1 MRFHFANF
9 AIKLKIVR
17 TMNNIRKTLL
27 AVLLTATAV
36 SCKAQNK
43 EVFVTANTNLCA
55 NCFNQYRMLDSINGD
70 IDLHLV
76 FHNTT
81 PKEARKFSDKF
92 LHIERDFD
100 LVCDDS
106 LFAQLSHGIN
116 PWIHYYKNGVL
127 VFDAELNQNEKWT
140 PVLNRL
146 SKLQNIGRR
155 LTQLPDE
162 ITLSDDSRCI
172 SMNGN
177 YLFMDFTYNELHLLD
192 DSFNLLQT
200 KDFSDT
206 DFPSLYQG
214 IFGDAKTWQVV
225 SEHYSE
231 IAPYIPDLGKVK
243 INNGCVFNDTL
254 FLLVNVNYTETYFN
268 ERIQDS
274 VVRAMNESA
283 IIGLDEQ
290 LNIQTIYPLRFRDS
304 LRFDDFIVNAY
315 AHCVFQINDWDDI
328 ILSISQKE
336 ESEKHILC
344 RMEKSNGE
352 IRFKSLVDNAFIP
365 EFNEKHQLG
374 TKLCLIK
381 ADGQNAYFNA
391 APIITNYKNGRILE
405 LPFNNDNAHF
415 DLKHGIAEAD
425 YILADALQTA
435 TGDYL
440 LLYYLESRN
449 NVSLVDTTG
458 SIVWTLHLPDNWSK
472 AYLVDEK
479 HLFFIDDDNCLFNA
493 F

>member
-1 MRFHFANF
+1 M
-9 AIKLKIVR
+9 LV
-17 TMNNIRKTLL
+17 TMTI
-27 AVLLTATAV
+27 
-36 SCKAQNK
+36 SCTAQNE
-43 EVFVTANTNLCA
+43 EVYVTANTNLCP
-55 NCFNQYRMLDSINGD
+55 NCFNQYRMLDSLDETIP
-70 IDLHLV
+70 LHLV
-76 FHNTT
+76 FQNSN
-81 PKEARKFSDKF
+81 PKEAKRFSDKF
-92 LHIERDFD
+92 LHITRDFD
-100 LVCDDS
+100 FICDDS
-106 LFAQLSHGIN
+106 LYTSLSHNVFPWLYYYKKSVLIFDANFNQSEKWIPIINRLHEQNDFAKKIAQLPYEVI
-116 PWIHYYKNGVL
+116 
-127 VFDAELNQNEKWT
+127 
-140 PVLNRL
+140 L
-146 SKLQNIGRR
+146 S
-155 LTQLPDE
+155 E
-162 ITLSDDSRCI
+162 DSRCI
-172 SMNGN
+172 LLGN
-177 YLFMDFTYNELHLLD
+177 KYLFMDYTYNELHLF
-192 DSFNLLQT
+192 DSDFRFLKTQDFADS
-200 KDFSDT
+200 DFST
-206 DFPSLYQG
+206 LYQNV
-214 IFGDAKTWQVV
+214 FHDEKTWKDV
-225 SEHYSE
+225 SRYATE
-231 IAPYIPDLGKVK
+231 IKSYIPDFGRVK
-243 INNGCVFNDTL
+243 INNGCIFNDTL
-254 FLLVNVNYTETYFN
+254 FMLINVNYIESYYN
-268 ERIQDS
+268 EKRQDS
-274 VVRAMNESA
+274 AVRAMNESA
-283 IIGLDEQ
+283 IIDLDEQ

-381 ADGQNAYFNA
+381 ADGHNAYFNA
-391 APIITNYKNGRILE
+391 APIITNYENSRILE

-458 SIVWTLHLPDNWSK
+458 SIVWTLHLPNNWSK

-479 HLFFIDDDNCLFNA
+479 HQFFIDDDNCLFNA

>member
-1 MRFHFANF
+1 MH
-9 AIKLKIVR
+9 
-17 TMNNIRKTLL
+17 NIRKSLL
-27 AVLLTATAV
+27 ALMLVTMTI
-36 SCKAQNK
+36 SCTAQNE
-43 EVFVTANTNLCA
+43 EVYVTANTNLCP
-55 NCFNQYRMLDSINGD
+55 NCFNQYRMLDSLDETIP
-70 IDLHLV
+70 LHLV
-76 FHNTT
+76 FQNSN
-81 PKEARKFSDKF
+81 PKEAKRFSDKF
-92 LHIERDFD
+92 LHITRDFD
-100 LVCDDS
+100 FICDDS
-106 LFAQLSHGIN
+106 LYTSLSHNVFPWLYYYKESVLIFDANFNQSEKWIPIINRLHEQNDFAKKIAQLPYEVI
-116 PWIHYYKNGVL
+116 
-127 VFDAELNQNEKWT
+127 
-140 PVLNRL
+140 L
-146 SKLQNIGRR
+146 S
-155 LTQLPDE
+155 E
-162 ITLSDDSRCI
+162 DSRCI
-172 SMNGN
+172 LLGN
-177 YLFMDFTYNELHLLD
+177 KYLFMDFTYNELHLF
-192 DSFNLLQT
+192 DSDFRFLKTQDFANS
-200 KDFSDT
+200 DFST
-206 DFPSLYQG
+206 LYQNV
-214 IFGDAKTWQVV
+214 FHDEKTWKDV
-225 SEHYSE
+225 SRYATE
-231 IAPYIPDLGKVK
+231 IKSYIPDFGRVK
-243 INNGCVFNDTL
+243 INNGCIFNDTL
-254 FLLVNVNYTETYFN
+254 FMLINVNYIESYYN
-268 ERIQDS
+268 EKRQDS
-274 VVRAMNESA
+274 AVKAMNESA

-352 IRFKSLVDNAFIP
+352 IRFKSLVNNAFIP

-391 APIITNYKNGRILE
+391 APIITNYENGRILE

-435 TGDYL
+435 TSDYL
-440 LLYYLESRN
+440 LLYYLESKN
-449 NVSLVDTTG
+449 KVSLVDTTG

-472 AYLVDEK
+472 AYLVDEM

>member
-1 MRFHFANF
+1 MH
-9 AIKLKIVR
+9 
-17 TMNNIRKTLL
+17 NIRKSLL
-27 AVLLTATAV
+27 ALMLVTMTI
-36 SCKAQNK
+36 SCTAQNE
-43 EVFVTANTNLCA
+43 EVYVTANTNLCP
-55 NCFNQYRMLDSINGD
+55 NCFNQYRMLDSLDETIP
-70 IDLHLV
+70 LHLV
-76 FHNTT
+76 FQNSN
-81 PKEARKFSDKF
+81 PKEAKRFSDKF
-92 LHIERDFD
+92 LHITRDFD
-100 LVCDDS
+100 FICDDS
-106 LFAQLSHGIN
+106 LYTSLSHNVFPWLYYYKESVLIFDANFNQSEKWIAIINRLHEQNDFAKKIAQLPYEVI
-116 PWIHYYKNGVL
+116 
-127 VFDAELNQNEKWT
+127 
-140 PVLNRL
+140 L
-146 SKLQNIGRR
+146 S
-155 LTQLPDE
+155 E
-162 ITLSDDSRCI
+162 DSRCI
-172 SMNGN
+172 LLGN
-177 YLFMDFTYNELHLLD
+177 KNLFMDFTYNELHLF
-192 DSFNLLQT
+192 DSDFRFLKTQDFANS
-200 KDFSDT
+200 DFST
-206 DFPSLYQG
+206 LYQKV
-214 IFGDAKTWQVV
+214 FHDEKTWKDV
-225 SEHYSE
+225 SRYATE
-231 IAPYIPDLGKVK
+231 IKSYIPDFGRVK
-243 INNGCVFNDTL
+243 INNGCIFNDTL
-254 FLLVNVNYTETYFN
+254 FMLINVNYIESYYN
-268 ERIQDS
+268 EKRQDS
-274 VVRAMNESA
+274 AVKAMNESA

-352 IRFKSLVDNAFIP
+352 IRFKSLVNNAFIP

-391 APIITNYKNGRILE
+391 APIITNYENGRILE

-435 TGDYL
+435 TSDYL
-440 LLYYLESRN
+440 LLYYLESKN
-449 NVSLVDTTG
+449 KVSLVDTTG

-472 AYLVDEK
+472 AYLVDEM

>member
-1 MRFHFANF
+1 MSCTFFGSNF
-9 AIKLKIVR
+9 QLLK
-17 TMNNIRKTLL
+17 
-27 AVLLTATAV
+27 
-36 SCKAQNK
+36 
-43 EVFVTANTNLCA
+43 
-55 NCFNQYRMLDSINGD
+55 
-70 IDLHLV
+70 
-76 FHNTT
+76 
-81 PKEARKFSDKF
+81 
-92 LHIERDFD
+92 
-100 LVCDDS
+100 
-106 LFAQLSHGIN
+106 
-116 PWIHYYKNGVL
+116 
-127 VFDAELNQNEKWT
+127 
-140 PVLNRL
+140 
-146 SKLQNIGRR
+146 
-155 LTQLPDE
+155 TQ
-162 ITLSDDSRCI
+162 
-172 SMNGN
+172 
-177 YLFMDFTYNELHLLD
+177 
-192 DSFNLLQT
+192 
-200 KDFSDT
+200 DFSNSNI
-206 DFPSLYQG
+206 PAVYHS
-214 IFGDAKTWQVV
+214 IFKDETTWQRVAQ
-225 SEHYSE
+225 YANE
-231 IAPYIPDLGKVK
+231 IAPYIPDFGKIK
-243 INNGCVFNDTL
+243 IDNGCLFHDTL
-254 FLLVNVNYTETYFN
+254 FLLVNVNYIETYFN

-283 IIGLDEQ
+283 IISLDEQ

-304 LRFDDFIVNAY
+304 LRFDDFIANAY
-315 AHCVFQINDWDDI
+315 AYCVFQINSWDDI

-391 APIITNYKNGRILE
+391 APIITNYENGRILE

-415 DLKHGIAEAD
+415 DLKHGIAEAN

-440 LLYYLESRN
+440 LLYYLESKN
-449 NVSLVDTTG
+449 KVSLVDTTG

-479 HLFFIDDDNCLFNA
+479 HLFFIDDDNHLFNA

>member
-1 MRFHFANF
+1 M
-9 AIKLKIVR
+9 LV
-17 TMNNIRKTLL
+17 TMTI
-27 AVLLTATAV
+27 
-36 SCKAQNK
+36 SCTAQNE
-43 EVFVTANTNLCA
+43 EVYVTANTNLCP
-55 NCFNQYRMLDSINGD
+55 NCFNQYRMLDSLDETIP
-70 IDLHLV
+70 LHLV
-76 FHNTT
+76 FQNSN
-81 PKEARKFSDKF
+81 PKEAKRFSDKF
-92 LHIERDFD
+92 LHITRDFD
-100 LVCDDS
+100 FICDDS
-106 LFAQLSHGIN
+106 LYTSLSHNVFPWLYYYKESVLIFDANFNQSEKWIPIINRLHEQNDFAKKIAQLPYEVI
-116 PWIHYYKNGVL
+116 
-127 VFDAELNQNEKWT
+127 
-140 PVLNRL
+140 L
-146 SKLQNIGRR
+146 S
-155 LTQLPDE
+155 E
-162 ITLSDDSRCI
+162 DSRCI
-172 SMNGN
+172 LLGN
-177 YLFMDFTYNELHLLD
+177 KYLLMDFTYNELHLF
-192 DSFNLLQT
+192 DSDFRFLKTQDFADS
-200 KDFSDT
+200 DFST
-206 DFPSLYQG
+206 LYQNV
-214 IFGDAKTWQVV
+214 FHDEKTWKDI
-225 SEHYSE
+225 SRYATE
-231 IAPYIPDLGKVK
+231 IKSYIPDFGRVK
-243 INNGCVFNDTL
+243 INNGCIFNDTL
-254 FLLVNVNYTETYFN
+254 FMLINVNYIESYYN
-268 ERIQDS
+268 EKRQDS
-274 VVRAMNESA
+274 AVKAMNESA

-352 IRFKSLVDNAFIP
+352 IRFKSLVNNAFIP

-391 APIITNYKNGRILE
+391 APIITNYENGRILE

-435 TGDYL
+435 TSDYL
-440 LLYYLESRN
+440 LLYYLESKN
-449 NVSLVDTTG
+449 KVSLVDTTG

-472 AYLVDEK
+472 AYLVDEM

>member
-1 MRFHFANF
+1 M
-9 AIKLKIVR
+9 LV
-17 TMNNIRKTLL
+17 TMTI
-27 AVLLTATAV
+27 
-36 SCKAQNK
+36 SCTAQNE
-43 EVFVTANTNLCA
+43 EVYVTANTNLCP
-55 NCFNQYRMLDSINGD
+55 NCFNQYRMLDSLDETIP
-70 IDLHLV
+70 LHLV
-76 FHNTT
+76 FQNSN
-81 PKEARKFSDKF
+81 PKEAKRFSDKF
-92 LHIERDFD
+92 LHITRDFD
-100 LVCDDS
+100 FICDDS
-106 LFAQLSHGIN
+106 LYTSLSHNVFPWLYYYKKSVLIFDANFNQSEKWIPIINRLHEQNDFAKKIAQLPYEVI
-116 PWIHYYKNGVL
+116 
-127 VFDAELNQNEKWT
+127 
-140 PVLNRL
+140 L
-146 SKLQNIGRR
+146 S
-155 LTQLPDE
+155 E
-162 ITLSDDSRCI
+162 DSRCI
-172 SMNGN
+172 LLGN
-177 YLFMDFTYNELHLLD
+177 KYLFMDYTYNELHLF
-192 DSFNLLQT
+192 DSDFRFLKTQDFADS
-200 KDFSDT
+200 DFST
-206 DFPSLYQG
+206 LYQNV
-214 IFGDAKTWQVV
+214 FHDEKTWKDV
-225 SEHYSE
+225 SRYATE
-231 IAPYIPDLGKVK
+231 IKSYIPDFGRVK
-243 INNGCVFNDTL
+243 INNGCIFNDTL
-254 FLLVNVNYTETYFN
+254 FMLINVNYIESYYN
-268 ERIQDS
+268 EKRQDS
-274 VVRAMNESA
+274 AVRAMNESA
-283 IIGLDEQ
+283 IIDLDEQ

-381 ADGQNAYFNA
+381 ADGHNAYFNA
-391 APIITNYKNGRILE
+391 APIITNYENSRILE

-458 SIVWTLHLPDNWSK
+458 SIVWTLHLPNNWSK

>member
-1 MRFHFANF
+1 M
-9 AIKLKIVR
+9 LV
-17 TMNNIRKTLL
+17 TMTI
-27 AVLLTATAV
+27 
-36 SCKAQNK
+36 SCTAQNE
-43 EVFVTANTNLCA
+43 EVYVTANTNLCP
-55 NCFNQYRMLDSINGD
+55 NCFNQYRMLDSLDETIP
-70 IDLHLV
+70 LHLV
-76 FHNTT
+76 FQNSN
-81 PKEARKFSDKF
+81 PKEAKRFSDKF
-92 LHIERDFD
+92 LHITRDFD
-100 LVCDDS
+100 FIFDDS
-106 LFAQLSHGIN
+106 LYTSLSHNVFPWLYYYKKSVLIFDANFNQSEKWIPIINRLHEQNDFAKKIAQLPYEVI
-116 PWIHYYKNGVL
+116 
-127 VFDAELNQNEKWT
+127 
-140 PVLNRL
+140 L
-146 SKLQNIGRR
+146 S
-155 LTQLPDE
+155 E
-162 ITLSDDSRCI
+162 DSRCI
-172 SMNGN
+172 LLGN
-177 YLFMDFTYNELHLLD
+177 KYLFMDYTYNELHLF
-192 DSFNLLQT
+192 DSDFRFLKTQDFADS
-200 KDFSDT
+200 DFST
-206 DFPSLYQG
+206 LYQNV
-214 IFGDAKTWQVV
+214 FHDEKTWKDV
-225 SEHYSE
+225 SRYATE
-231 IAPYIPDLGKVK
+231 IKSYIPDFGRVK
-243 INNGCVFNDTL
+243 INNGCIFNDTL
-254 FLLVNVNYTETYFN
+254 FMLINVNYIESYYN
-268 ERIQDS
+268 EKRQDS
-274 VVRAMNESA
+274 AVKAMNESA

-352 IRFKSLVDNAFIP
+352 IRFKSLVDNVFIP

-381 ADGQNAYFNA
+381 ADGHNAYFNA
-391 APIITNYKNGRILE
+391 APIITNYENSRILE

>member
-1 MRFHFANF
+1 MHSN
-9 AIKLKIVR
+9 
-17 TMNNIRKTLL
+17 RKSLL
-27 AVLLTATAV
+27 ALILVTMTISCTAQ
-36 SCKAQNK
+36 CE
-43 EVFVTANTNLCA
+43 EVFVTANTNLCP
-55 NCFNQYRMLDSINGD
+55 NCFNQYRMLDSID
-70 IDLHLV
+70 ETIPLHLV
-76 FHNTT
+76 FQNSTT
-81 PKEARKFSDKF
+81 KEAKKFTDKF
-92 LHIERDFD
+92 LHIKRDFD
-100 LVCDDS
+100 FICDDS
-106 LFAQLSHGIN
+106 LYASLSHNIF
-116 PWIHYYKNGVL
+116 PWLYYYKENVL
-127 VFDAELNQNEKWT
+127 VFDANLNQNEEWK
-140 PVLNRL
+140 PIINRL
-146 SKLQNIGRR
+146 HEQNDFAKKIA
-155 LTQLPDE
+155 QLPYE
-162 ITLSDDSRCI
+162 VILSEDSRCI
-172 SMNGN
+172 LLGN
-177 YLFMDFTYNELHLLD
+177 KYLFMDFTYNELHLF
-192 DSFNLLQT
+192 DS
-200 KDFSDT
+200 DFRFLKTQDFADSDL
-206 DFPSLYQG
+206 SILYQNV
-214 IFGDAKTWQVV
+214 FHDEKTWKVV
-225 SEHYSE
+225 SRYATE
-231 IAPYIPDLGKVK
+231 IKSYIPDFGRVK
-243 INNGCVFNDTL
+243 INNGCIFNDTL
-254 FLLVNVNYTETYFN
+254 FMLINVNYIESYYN
-268 ERIQDS
+268 EKRQDS
-274 VVRAMNESA
+274 AVKAMNESA

-352 IRFKSLVDNAFIP
+352 IRFKSLVNNAFIP

-391 APIITNYKNGRILE
+391 APIITNYENGRILE

-440 LLYYLESRN
+440 LLYYLESKN
-449 NVSLVDTTG
+449 KVSLVDTTG

-472 AYLVDEK
+472 AYLVDEM
-479 HLFFIDDDNCLFNA
+479 HLFFIDDDNLLFNA

>member
-1 MRFHFANF
+1 M
-9 AIKLKIVR
+9 LV
-17 TMNNIRKTLL
+17 TMTI
-27 AVLLTATAV
+27 
-36 SCKAQNK
+36 SCTAQN
-43 EVFVTANTNLCA
+43 EDVYVTANTNLCP
-55 NCFNQYRMLDSINGD
+55 NCFNQYRMLDSLDETIP
-70 IDLHLV
+70 LHLV
-76 FHNTT
+76 FQNSN
-81 PKEARKFSDKF
+81 PKEAKRFSDKF
-92 LHIERDFD
+92 LHITRDFD
-100 LVCDDS
+100 FICDDS
-106 LFAQLSHGIN
+106 LYTSLSHNVFPWLYYYKESVLIFDANFNQSEKWIPIINRLHEQNDFAKKIAQLPYEVI
-116 PWIHYYKNGVL
+116 
-127 VFDAELNQNEKWT
+127 
-140 PVLNRL
+140 L
-146 SKLQNIGRR
+146 S
-155 LTQLPDE
+155 E
-162 ITLSDDSRCI
+162 DSRCI
-172 SMNGN
+172 LLGN
-177 YLFMDFTYNELHLLD
+177 KYLFMDFTYNELHLF
-192 DSFNLLQT
+192 DSDFRFLKTQDFADS
-200 KDFSDT
+200 DFST
-206 DFPSLYQG
+206 LYQNV
-214 IFGDAKTWQVV
+214 FHDEKTWKDV
-225 SEHYSE
+225 SRYATE
-231 IAPYIPDLGKVK
+231 IKSYIPDFGRVK
-243 INNGCVFNDTL
+243 INNGCIFNDTL
-254 FLLVNVNYTETYFN
+254 FMLINVNYIESYYN
-268 ERIQDS
+268 EKRQDS
-274 VVRAMNESA
+274 AVKAMNESA

-352 IRFKSLVDNAFIP
+352 IRFKSLVNNAFIP

-391 APIITNYKNGRILE
+391 APIITNYENGRILE

-440 LLYYLESRN
+440 LLYYLESKN
-449 NVSLVDTTG
+449 KVSLVDTTG

-472 AYLVDEK
+472 AYLVDEM
-479 HLFFIDDDNCLFNA
+479 HLFFIDDDNLLFNA

>member
-1 MRFHFANF
+1 MHSN
-9 AIKLKIVR
+9 
-17 TMNNIRKTLL
+17 RKSLL
-27 AVLLTATAV
+27 ALILVTMTISCTAQ
-36 SCKAQNK
+36 CE
-43 EVFVTANTNLCA
+43 EVFVTANTNLCP
-55 NCFNQYRMLDSINGD
+55 NCFNQYRMLDSID
-70 IDLHLV
+70 ETIPLHLV
-76 FHNTT
+76 FQNSTT
-81 PKEARKFSDKF
+81 KEAKKFTDKF
-92 LHIERDFD
+92 LHIKRDFD
-100 LVCDDS
+100 FICDDS
-106 LFAQLSHGIN
+106 LYASLSHNIF
-116 PWIHYYKNGVL
+116 PWLYYYKENVL
-127 VFDAELNQNEKWT
+127 VFDANLNQNEEWK
-140 PVLNRL
+140 PIINRL
-146 SKLQNIGRR
+146 HKHKFDNR
-155 LTQLPDE
+155 LAQLPE
-162 ITLSDDSRCI
+162 ELTLSEDSRCI
-172 SMNGN
+172 PLKDKF
-177 YLFMDFTYNELHLLD
+177 LFMDFTYNELHLF
-192 DSFNLLQT
+192 DSNFRFLKTQ
-200 KDFSDT
+200 DFADSDL
-206 DFPSLYQG
+206 SILYQNV
-214 IFGDAKTWQVV
+214 FHDEKTWKVV
-225 SEHYSE
+225 SRYATE
-231 IAPYIPDLGKVK
+231 IKSYIPDFGRVK
-243 INNGCVFNDTL
+243 INNGCIFNDTL
-254 FLLVNVNYTETYFN
+254 FMLINVNYIESYYN
-268 ERIQDS
+268 EKRQDS
-274 VVRAMNESA
+274 AVKAMNESA

-352 IRFKSLVDNAFIP
+352 IRFKSLVNNAFIP

-391 APIITNYKNGRILE
+391 APIITNYENGRILE

-440 LLYYLESRN
+440 LLYYLESKN
-449 NVSLVDTTG
+449 KVSLVDTTG

-472 AYLVDEK
+472 AYLVDEM
-479 HLFFIDDDNCLFNA
+479 HLFFIDDDNLLFNA

>member
-1 MRFHFANF
+1 MKRYQ
-9 AIKLKIVR
+9 
-17 TMNNIRKTLL
+17 
-27 AVLLTATAV
+27 LTTIICILCIIMY
-36 SCKAQNK
+36 SCNSFGQ
-43 EVFVTANTNLCA
+43 EIFVTANSNLCP
-55 NCFNQYRMLDSINGD
+55 NCYNQYRMLDSID
-70 IDLHLV
+70 EAIPIHLV
-76 FHNTT
+76 FQKTNV
-81 PKEARKFSDKF
+81 KEARKFADKFFKIKRSFDIICNDSVFANFSHNIFPWIYYNKDRRLLLDAELGRSDKW
-92 LHIERDFD
+92 IPI
-100 LVCDDS
+100 VKS
-106 LFAQLSHGIN
+106 LSKRKSIGQEIAQLSEN
-116 PWIHYYKNGVL
+116 M
-127 VFDAELNQNEKWT
+127 A
-140 PVLNRL
+140 L
-146 SKLQNIGRR
+146 SN
-155 LTQLPDE
+155 
-162 ITLSDDSRCI
+162 DSRCVSLKENFI
-172 SMNGN
+172 F
-177 YLFMDFTYNELHLLD
+177 LDFSYHELHLFG
-192 DSFNLLQT
+192 SNFQLLKTQ
-200 KDFSDT
+200 DFSNSNI
-206 DFPSLYQG
+206 PAVYHS
-214 IFGDAKTWQVV
+214 IFKDETTWQKVAQ
-225 SEHYSE
+225 YANE
-231 IAPYIPDLGKVK
+231 IAPYIPDFGKIK
-243 INNGCVFNDTL
+243 IDNGCLFHDTL
-254 FLLVNVNYTETYFN
+254 FLLVNVNYIETYFN

-283 IIGLDEQ
+283 IISLDEQ

-304 LRFDDFIVNAY
+304 LRFDDFIANAY
-315 AHCVFQINDWDDI
+315 AYCVFQINSWDDI

-391 APIITNYKNGRILE
+391 APIITNYENGRILE

-440 LLYYLESRN
+440 LLYYLESKN
-449 NVSLVDTTG
+449 KVSLVDTTG

-479 HLFFIDDDNCLFNA
+479 HLFFIDDDNHLFNA

>member
-1 MRFHFANF
+1 M
-9 AIKLKIVR
+9 LV
-17 TMNNIRKTLL
+17 TMTI
-27 AVLLTATAV
+27 
-36 SCKAQNK
+36 SCTAQNE
-43 EVFVTANTNLCA
+43 EVYVTANTNLCP
-55 NCFNQYRMLDSINGD
+55 NCFNQYRMLDSLDETIP
-70 IDLHLV
+70 LHLV
-76 FHNTT
+76 FQNSN
-81 PKEARKFSDKF
+81 PKEAKRFSDKF
-92 LHIERDFD
+92 LHITRDFD
-100 LVCDDS
+100 FICDDS
-106 LFAQLSHGIN
+106 LYTSLSHNVFPWLYYYKESVLIFDANFNQSEKWIPIINRLHEQNDFAKKIAQLPYEVI
-116 PWIHYYKNGVL
+116 
-127 VFDAELNQNEKWT
+127 
-140 PVLNRL
+140 L
-146 SKLQNIGRR
+146 S
-155 LTQLPDE
+155 E
-162 ITLSDDSRCI
+162 DSRCI
-172 SMNGN
+172 LLGN
-177 YLFMDFTYNELHLLD
+177 KYLFMDFTYNELHLF
-192 DSFNLLQT
+192 DSDFRFLKTQDFANS
-200 KDFSDT
+200 DFST
-206 DFPSLYQG
+206 LYQKV
-214 IFGDAKTWQVV
+214 FHDEKTWKDV
-225 SEHYSE
+225 SRYATE
-231 IAPYIPDLGKVK
+231 IKSYIPDFGRVK
-243 INNGCVFNDTL
+243 INNGCIFNDTL
-254 FLLVNVNYTETYFN
+254 FMLINVNYIESYYN
-268 ERIQDS
+268 EKRQDS
-274 VVRAMNESA
+274 AVKAMNESA

-352 IRFKSLVDNAFIP
+352 IRFKSLVNNAFIP

-391 APIITNYKNGRILE
+391 APIITNYENDRILE

-435 TGDYL
+435 TSDYL
-440 LLYYLESRN
+440 LLYYLESKN
-449 NVSLVDTTG
+449 KVSLVDTTG

-472 AYLVDEK
+472 AYLVDEM